1 LTARDALLSVR
12 LRRWQLRS
20 RGTPTTSLPTPSPR
34 GARHHTTDDAR
45 LPALGIALP
54 AAVKMSNFAE
64 AQQPKRGGVL
74 NIADPAGPPVLAAG
88 PLPAVSLG
96 SGTLGEGYLALVDHV
111 A

>member
-1 LTARDALLSVR
+1 
-12 LRRWQLRS
+12 
-20 RGTPTTSLPTPSPR
+20 
-34 GARHHTTDDAR
+34 
-45 LPALGIALP
+45 
-54 AAVKMSNFAE
+54 MSNFAE